1 MLETQVEL
9 AHAKLATLTKKLE
22 KRDSCSPM
30 FHSGK
35 SSSYKTASVRKAK
48 EAPII
53 AGEMI
58 QKKKTFAARKQSYF
72 TSSTCSQRESLQS
85 KQESPSQK
93 LLINREKSMKLGGKR
108 RNSVAV

>member
-30 FHSGK
+30 LHSGK
-35 SSSYKTASVRKAK
+35 SSSYKTASVRKVK

-53 AGEMI
+53 A
-58 QKKKTFAARKQSYF
+58 
-72 TSSTCSQRESLQS
+72 
-85 KQESPSQK
+85 
-93 LLINREKSMKLGGKR
+93 
-108 RNSVAV
+108 V